1 MCDTL
6 YCSIGKE
13 TALLGQ
19 KERAFLSS
27 FFGKNS
33 DRHPQEPQA
42 VCIIPRREPVA
53 EPFVSG
59 RKVSI
64 EDKGFSFVLSKPSW
78 LWGGEMGINEKGVA
92 IGNEAVFSKIKPRKD
107 GILGMDI
114 LRAALGSSASA
125 AEALSF
131 LCSFVEQYEQGGNGA
146 YKGSLYYNNSF
157 LIADPSECYQ
167 LETAGQRW
175 ACRRLERRG
184 AISNAYSITTD
195 WQSLDARTAAEAG
208 AGAVGSG
215 GRGSGQQGDA
225 GLGAAAPHGFSFKE
239 HFEAKLYQHF
249 TRADK
254 RRALALSLLDDFS
267 DGFNTESTRPA
278 LNGDRVGGS
287 IADFLDILRSHGSEI
302 HHNHMEQLCIH
313 AGGVPPTAT
322 TASFVVEYRGPTAAI
337 LWFTGTSYPCVSL
350 YKPILLVDGQ
360 FLPLWKDYDYTENAK
375 KSYEYWA
382 RHKSWIDVTR
392 PEAGLKDNID
402 FSERLKSAQESLI
415 QIADQALAALVSQVQ
430 ASDRAIFSILAQEAT
445 AVVSGWDKDCGL
457 TTQLKDH
464 ENK

>member
-13 TALLGQ
+13 TALSGQ
-19 KERAFLSS
+19 TQRAFSSS

-53 EPFVSG
+53 ESFVSG
-59 RKVSI
+59 RKVSVK
-64 EDKGFSFVLSKPSW
+64 DKGFSFVLSKPSW
-78 LWGGEMGINEKGVA
+78 LWGGEMGINEKSVA
-92 IGNEAVFSKIKPRKD
+92 IGNEAVFSRIRPRKD

-131 LCSFVEQYEQGGNGA
+131 LCSFVEHYEQGGNGA

-208 AGAVGSG
+208 AG
-215 GRGSGQQGDA
+215 Q
-225 GLGAAAPHGFSFKE
+225 GAAAPQSFDFKE
-239 HFEAKLYQHF
+239 HFEAKFYQFF

-254 RRALALSLLDDFS
+254 RRALSLNLLDDFC
-267 DGFNTESTRPA
+267 NESTRPA
-278 LNGDRVGGS
+278 SNGDAKAMGGQ
-287 IADFLDILRSHGSEI
+287 IAYFLDILRSHGSET

-313 AGGVPPTAT
+313 AGGLPPTAT
-322 TASFVVEYRGPTAAI
+322 TASFVVEYRGPSAAI

-350 YKPILLVDGQ
+350 YKPILLVDGK
-360 FLPLWKDYDYTENAK
+360 FLPLWKEYDYAEDAK
-375 KSYEYWA
+375 KSYEYWN
-382 RHKSWIDVTR
+382 RHKDWIDSTH
-392 PEAGLKDNID
+392 PEAGLRDNID
-402 FSERLKSAQESLI
+402 FSERLKFAQESLI
-415 QIADQALAALVSQVQ
+415 QIADQALASQMPVTQSLEAGQKHQGVQ
-430 ASDRAIFSILAQEAT
+430 ANDKAIFSILAQEAT
-445 AVVSGWDKDCGL
+445 AVISGWDKDCGL
-457 TTQLKDH
+457 TIQLKDH